1 MKELFIQSFLESD
14 YTDLRFQLAIVLI
27 MWLFVTIA
35 MSADLLS
42 GWRKAK
48 ERGEVRSSYGL
59 RRTVNKA
66 VMYYALMLFAFM
78 FDCIGMFFYPLP
90 YITLIAAAFLI
101 FIEGKSIFEKANEKD
116 RRRFNESMN
125 TLATILDNR
134 KDLIDG
140 VVEILKQKM
149 EKEKENENGKIKS

>member
-1 MKELFIQSFLESD
+1 MYLFIQSFLENN
-14 YTDLRFQLAIVLI
+14 YTDLRLKLAIVLI

-35 MSADLLS
+35 MSADLLA

-78 FDCIGMFFYPLP
+78 FDCIGMFFYPHP
-90 YITLIAAAFLI
+90 YITLIATAFLI

-116 RRRFNESMN
+116 RRRFNDSAN

-134 KDLIDG
+134 NDLVDG
-140 VVEILKQKM
+140 IVEVLKQKLQ
-149 EKEKENENGKIKS
+149 KEKEENNGKTNA

>member
-1 MKELFIQSFLESD
+1 MYLFIQSLLEEN
-14 YTDLRFQLAIVLI
+14 YTELHLKLAIVLF

-35 MSADLLS
+35 MSADLIA

-78 FDCIGMFFYPLP
+78 FDCIGMFFYPHP
-90 YITLIAAAFLI
+90 YITMIAAGFLI
-101 FIEGKSIFEKANEKD
+101 FIEAKSIFEKANEKD
-116 RRRFNESMN
+116 KRRFNESVN
-125 TLATILDNR
+125 TLMTILDSR
-134 KDLIDG
+134 EDLFEGIVD
-140 VVEILKQKM
+140 IIKQKM
-149 EKEKENENGKIKS
+149 QNEKEVSDGKTNT